1 MPLLHMMKKTKCG
14 LLSSSSQK
22 RLGMCVEER
31 VVEFMDS
38 AQAIRAKQN
47 EVFNFK
53 QFFDTAKD
61 TVRNSVFIRGFFA
74 QEGLGSLL

>member
-1 MPLLHMMKKTKCG
+1 
-14 LLSSSSQK
+14 
-22 RLGMCVEER
+22 MCVEER

-53 QFFDTAKD
+53 QFFCYGK
-61 TVRNSVFIRGFFA
+61 RHCPKFCFIRGFFA
-74 QEGLGSLL
+74 QEGLGPLF